1 MESAQA
7 DLEVLVSNILAL
19 DQASKTSGYSVFKDG
34 KLHTYGKFTFEDA
47 DLGERLC
54 KIKNK
59 VIELINE
66 YDIDELIFEDIQ
78 LQNNV
83 TQNVQTFKVL
93 AEVYGLIDQVASE
106 LKIPHRSYLASSWK
120 SQLGIKGKD
129 RAEQK
134 RNAQKYVLNTY
145 NVKCTQDEADAICI
159 GDCATKRES
168 LNGFICWSQ
177 QIKPF
182 FFFPISIRNLQER
195 RSKKCQNLSS
205 NTGQRF
211 YSALLL
217 RLAVFVLKEL

>member
-1 MESAQA
+1 MRPQNALA
-7 DLEVLVSNILAL
+7 DLEVPVSNILAL
-19 DQASKTSGYSVFKDG
+19 DQASKTSGYSIFKDG

-59 VIELINE
+59 ILELINE

-83 TQNVQTFKVL
+83 TQNVQTFKIL
-93 AEVYGLIDQVASE
+93 AEVYGLIDQMASE

-134 RNAQKYVLNTY
+134 RNAQKYVMSTY
-145 NVKCTQDEADAICI
+145 GVKCTQDEADAICI
-159 GDCATKRES
+159 GDCAVKRES
-168 LNGFICWSQ
+168 LNGFISW
-177 QIKPF
+177 
-182 FFFPISIRNLQER
+182 
-195 RSKKCQNLSS
+195 
-205 NTGQRF
+205 T
-211 YSALLL
+211 
-217 RLAVFVLKEL
+217 

>member
-1 MESAQA
+1 MPMGNALVVLVA
-7 DLEVLVSNILAL
+7 LVSNILAL
-19 DQASKTSGYSVFKDG
+19 DQSSRCTGFSVFKDG
-34 KLHTYGKFTFEDA
+34 KLFTYGKFTFEDV

-59 VIELINE
+59 VLELINN

-78 LQNNV
+78 LQSNV

-134 RNAQKYVLNTY
+134 RNAQKYVMNTY
-145 NVKCTQDEADAICI
+145 GVKCTQDEADAICI
-159 GDCATKRES
+159 GDCAVKRES
-168 LNGFICWSQ
+168 LNGFISW
-177 QIKPF
+177 
-182 FFFPISIRNLQER
+182 
-195 RSKKCQNLSS
+195 
-205 NTGQRF
+205 T
-211 YSALLL
+211 
-217 RLAVFVLKEL
+217 

>member
-1 MESAQA
+1 MIMRPQNALA
-7 DLEVLVSNILAL
+7 DLEVPVSNILAL

-59 VIELINE
+59 ILELINE

-83 TQNVQTFKVL
+83 TQNVQTFKIL
-93 AEVYGLIDQVASE
+93 AEVYGLIDQMASE

-134 RNAQKYVLNTY
+134 RNAQKYVMSTY
-145 NVKCTQDEADAICI
+145 GVKCTQDEADAICI
-159 GDCATKRES
+159 GDCAVKRES
-168 LNGFICWSQ
+168 LNGFISW
-177 QIKPF
+177 
-182 FFFPISIRNLQER
+182 
-195 RSKKCQNLSS
+195 
-205 NTGQRF
+205 T
-211 YSALLL
+211 
-217 RLAVFVLKEL
+217 

>member
-1 MESAQA
+1 MQPQNALA
-7 DLEVLVSNILAL
+7 DLEVPVSNILAL
-19 DQASKTSGYSVFKDG
+19 DQASKTSGYSIFKDG

-59 VIELINE
+59 ILELINE

-83 TQNVQTFKVL
+83 TQNVQTFKIL
-93 AEVYGLIDQVASE
+93 AEVYGLIDQMASE

-134 RNAQKYVLNTY
+134 RNAQKYVMSTY
-145 NVKCTQDEADAICI
+145 GVKCTQDEADAICI
-159 GDCATKRES
+159 GDCAVKRES
-168 LNGFICWSQ
+168 LNGFISW
-177 QIKPF
+177 
-182 FFFPISIRNLQER
+182 
-195 RSKKCQNLSS
+195 
-205 NTGQRF
+205 T
-211 YSALLL
+211 
-217 RLAVFVLKEL
+217 

>member
-1 MESAQA
+1 MRPQNALV
-7 DLEVLVSNILAL
+7 DLEVQVSNILAL
-19 DQASKTSGYSVFKDG
+19 DQASKTSGYSIFKDG

-59 VIELINE
+59 ILELINE

-83 TQNVQTFKVL
+83 TQNVQTFKIL
-93 AEVYGLIDQVASE
+93 AEVYGLIDQMASE

-134 RNAQKYVLNTY
+134 RNAQKYVMSTY
-145 NVKCTQDEADAICI
+145 GVKCTQDEADAICI
-159 GDCATKRES
+159 GDCAVKRES
-168 LNGFICWSQ
+168 LNGFISW
-177 QIKPF
+177 
-182 FFFPISIRNLQER
+182 
-195 RSKKCQNLSS
+195 
-205 NTGQRF
+205 T
-211 YSALLL
+211 
-217 RLAVFVLKEL
+217 

>member
-1 MESAQA
+1 MIMRPQNALV
-7 DLEVLVSNILAL
+7 DLEAPVSNILAL

-59 VIELINE
+59 ILELINE
-66 YDIDELIFEDIQ
+66 HDIDELIFEDIQ

-83 TQNVQTFKVL
+83 TQNVQTFKIL
-93 AEVYGLIDQVASE
+93 AEVYGLIDQMASE

-134 RNAQKYVLNTY
+134 RNAQKYVMSTY
-145 NVKCTQDEADAICI
+145 GVKCTQDEADAICI
-159 GDCATKRES
+159 GDCAVKRES
-168 LNGFICWSQ
+168 LNGFISW
-177 QIKPF
+177 
-182 FFFPISIRNLQER
+182 
-195 RSKKCQNLSS
+195 
-205 NTGQRF
+205 T
-211 YSALLL
+211 
-217 RLAVFVLKEL
+217 

>member
-1 MESAQA
+1 MIKLLELASV
-7 DLEVLVSNILAL
+7 DLEVPVSNILAL
-19 DQASKTSGYSVFKDG
+19 DQASKTSGFSVFKDG

-59 VIELINE
+59 ILELINE

-83 TQNVQTFKVL
+83 TQNVQTFKIL
-93 AEVYGLIDQVASE
+93 AEVYGLIDQMASE

-134 RNAQKYVLNTY
+134 RNAQKYVMSTY
-145 NVKCTQDEADAICI
+145 GVKCTQDEADAICI
-159 GDCATKRES
+159 GDCAVKRES
-168 LNGFICWSQ
+168 LNGFISW
-177 QIKPF
+177 
-182 FFFPISIRNLQER
+182 
-195 RSKKCQNLSS
+195 
-205 NTGQRF
+205 T
-211 YSALLL
+211 
-217 RLAVFVLKEL
+217 

>member
-1 MESAQA
+1 MRLQNALA
-7 DLEVLVSNILAL
+7 DLEVPVSNILAL
-19 DQASKTSGYSVFKDG
+19 DQASKTSGYSIFKDG

-59 VIELINE
+59 ILELINE

-83 TQNVQTFKVL
+83 TQNVQTFKIL
-93 AEVYGLIDQVASE
+93 AEVYGLIDQMASE

-134 RNAQKYVLNTY
+134 RNAQKYVMSTY
-145 NVKCTQDEADAICI
+145 GVKCTQDEADAICI
-159 GDCATKRES
+159 GDCAVKRES
-168 LNGFICWSQ
+168 LNGFISW
-177 QIKPF
+177 
-182 FFFPISIRNLQER
+182 
-195 RSKKCQNLSS
+195 
-205 NTGQRF
+205 T
-211 YSALLL
+211 
-217 RLAVFVLKEL
+217 

>member
-1 MESAQA
+1 MRPQNALV
-7 DLEVLVSNILAL
+7 DLEVPVSNILAL

-59 VIELINE
+59 ILELINE

-83 TQNVQTFKVL
+83 TQNVQTFKIL
-93 AEVYGLIDQVASE
+93 AEVYGLIDQMASE

-134 RNAQKYVLNTY
+134 RNAQKYVMSTY
-145 NVKCTQDEADAICI
+145 GVKCTQDEADAICI
-159 GDCATKRES
+159 GDCAVKRES
-168 LNGFICWSQ
+168 LNGFISW
-177 QIKPF
+177 
-182 FFFPISIRNLQER
+182 
-195 RSKKCQNLSS
+195 
-205 NTGQRF
+205 T
-211 YSALLL
+211 
-217 RLAVFVLKEL
+217 

>member
-1 MESAQA
+1 MRPQNALA
-7 DLEVLVSNILAL
+7 DLEVPVSNILAL

-34 KLHTYGKFTFEDA
+34 KLHAYGKFTFEDA

-59 VIELINE
+59 ILELINE

-83 TQNVQTFKVL
+83 TQNVQTFKIL
-93 AEVYGLIDQVASE
+93 AEVYGLIDQMASE

-134 RNAQKYVLNTY
+134 RNAQKYVMSTY
-145 NVKCTQDEADAICI
+145 GVKCTQDEADAICI
-159 GDCATKRES
+159 GDCAVKRES
-168 LNGFICWSQ
+168 LNGFISW
-177 QIKPF
+177 
-182 FFFPISIRNLQER
+182 
-195 RSKKCQNLSS
+195 
-205 NTGQRF
+205 T
-211 YSALLL
+211 
-217 RLAVFVLKEL
+217 

>member
-1 MESAQA
+1 MRPQNALA
-7 DLEVLVSNILAL
+7 DLEVPVSNILAL

-59 VIELINE
+59 ILELINE

-78 LQNNV
+78 LQNNI
-83 TQNVQTFKVL
+83 TQNVQTFKIL
-93 AEVYGLIDQVASE
+93 AEVYGLIDQMASE

-134 RNAQKYVLNTY
+134 RNAQKYVMSTY
-145 NVKCTQDEADAICI
+145 GVKCTQDEADAICI
-159 GDCATKRES
+159 GDCAVKRES
-168 LNGFICWSQ
+168 LNGFISW
-177 QIKPF
+177 
-182 FFFPISIRNLQER
+182 
-195 RSKKCQNLSS
+195 
-205 NTGQRF
+205 T
-211 YSALLL
+211 
-217 RLAVFVLKEL
+217 

>member
-1 MESAQA
+1 MQLQNALA
-7 DLEVLVSNILAL
+7 DLEAPVSNILAL

-59 VIELINE
+59 ILELINE

-83 TQNVQTFKVL
+83 TQNVQTFKIL
-93 AEVYGLIDQVASE
+93 AEVYGLIDQMASE

-134 RNAQKYVLNTY
+134 RNAQKYVMSTY
-145 NVKCTQDEADAICI
+145 GVKCTQDEADAICI
-159 GDCATKRES
+159 GDCAVKRES
-168 LNGFICWSQ
+168 LNGFISW
-177 QIKPF
+177 
-182 FFFPISIRNLQER
+182 
-195 RSKKCQNLSS
+195 
-205 NTGQRF
+205 T
-211 YSALLL
+211 
-217 RLAVFVLKEL
+217 

>member
-1 MESAQA
+1 MQPQNALA
-7 DLEVLVSNILAL
+7 DLEVPVSNILAL

-59 VIELINE
+59 ILELINE

-83 TQNVQTFKVL
+83 TQNVQTFKIL
-93 AEVYGLIDQVASE
+93 AEVYGLIDQMASE

-134 RNAQKYVLNTY
+134 RNAQKYVMSTY
-145 NVKCTQDEADAICI
+145 GVKCTQDEADAICI
-159 GDCATKRES
+159 GDCAVKRES
-168 LNGFICWSQ
+168 LNGFISW
-177 QIKPF
+177 
-182 FFFPISIRNLQER
+182 
-195 RSKKCQNLSS
+195 
-205 NTGQRF
+205 T
-211 YSALLL
+211 
-217 RLAVFVLKEL
+217 

>member
-1 MESAQA
+1 MRLQNALA
-7 DLEVLVSNILAL
+7 DLEVPVSNILAL

-59 VIELINE
+59 ILELINE

-83 TQNVQTFKVL
+83 TQNVQTFKIL
-93 AEVYGLIDQVASE
+93 AEVYGLIDQMASE

-134 RNAQKYVLNTY
+134 RNAQKYVMSTY
-145 NVKCTQDEADAICI
+145 SVKCTQDEADAICI
-159 GDCATKRES
+159 GDCAVKRES
-168 LNGFICWSQ
+168 LNGFISW
-177 QIKPF
+177 
-182 FFFPISIRNLQER
+182 
-195 RSKKCQNLSS
+195 
-205 NTGQRF
+205 T
-211 YSALLL
+211 
-217 RLAVFVLKEL
+217 

>member
-1 MESAQA
+1 MRLQNALV
-7 DLEVLVSNILAL
+7 DLEVPVSNILAL

-59 VIELINE
+59 ILELINE

-83 TQNVQTFKVL
+83 TQNVQTFKIL
-93 AEVYGLIDQVASE
+93 AEVYGLIDQLASE

-134 RNAQKYVLNTY
+134 RNAQKYVMNTY
-145 NVKCTQDEADAICI
+145 GVKCTQDEADAICI

-168 LNGFICWSQ
+168 LNGFISW
-177 QIKPF
+177 
-182 FFFPISIRNLQER
+182 
-195 RSKKCQNLSS
+195 
-205 NTGQRF
+205 T
-211 YSALLL
+211 
-217 RLAVFVLKEL
+217 

>member
-1 MESAQA
+1 MRPQNALV

-19 DQASKTSGYSVFKDG
+19 DQASKTSGFSVFKDG

-59 VIELINE
+59 ILELINE

-83 TQNVQTFKVL
+83 TQNVQTFKIL
-93 AEVYGLIDQVASE
+93 AEVYGLIDQMASE

-134 RNAQKYVLNTY
+134 RNAQKYVMSTY
-145 NVKCTQDEADAICI
+145 GVKCTQDEADAICI
-159 GDCATKRES
+159 GDCAVKRES
-168 LNGFICWSQ
+168 LNGFISW
-177 QIKPF
+177 
-182 FFFPISIRNLQER
+182 
-195 RSKKCQNLSS
+195 
-205 NTGQRF
+205 T
-211 YSALLL
+211 
-217 RLAVFVLKEL
+217 

>member
-1 MESAQA
+1 MIMRPQNALA
-7 DLEVLVSNILAL
+7 DLEVPVSNILAL
-19 DQASKTSGYSVFKDG
+19 DQASKTSGYSIFKDG

-59 VIELINE
+59 ILELINE

-83 TQNVQTFKVL
+83 TQNVQTFKIL
-93 AEVYGLIDQVASE
+93 AEVYGLIDQMASE

-134 RNAQKYVLNTY
+134 RNAQKYVMSTY
-145 NVKCTQDEADAICI
+145 GVKCTQDEADAICI
-159 GDCATKRES
+159 GDCAVKRES
-168 LNGFICWSQ
+168 LNGFISW
-177 QIKPF
+177 
-182 FFFPISIRNLQER
+182 
-195 RSKKCQNLSS
+195 
-205 NTGQRF
+205 T
-211 YSALLL
+211 
-217 RLAVFVLKEL
+217 

>member
-1 MESAQA
+1 MIRLPLNVQA
-7 DLEVLVSNILAL
+7 VLEAPVSNILAL

-59 VIELINE
+59 ILELINE

-78 LQNNV
+78 LQNNI
-83 TQNVQTFKVL
+83 TQNVQTFKIL
-93 AEVYGLIDQVASE
+93 AEVYGLIDQMASE

-134 RNAQKYVLNTY
+134 RNAQKYVMSTY
-145 NVKCTQDEADAICI
+145 GVKCTQDEADAICI
-159 GDCATKRES
+159 GDCAVKRES
-168 LNGFICWSQ
+168 LNGFISW
-177 QIKPF
+177 
-182 FFFPISIRNLQER
+182 
-195 RSKKCQNLSS
+195 
-205 NTGQRF
+205 T
-211 YSALLL
+211 
-217 RLAVFVLKEL
+217 

>member
-1 MESAQA
+1 MQPQNALA
-7 DLEVLVSNILAL
+7 DLEVQVSNILAL

-59 VIELINE
+59 ILELINE

-83 TQNVQTFKVL
+83 TQNVQTFKIL
-93 AEVYGLIDQVASE
+93 AEVYGLIDQMASE

-134 RNAQKYVLNTY
+134 RNAQKYVMSAY
-145 NVKCTQDEADAICI
+145 GVKCTQDEADAICI
-159 GDCATKRES
+159 GDCAVKRES
-168 LNGFICWSQ
+168 LNGFISW
-177 QIKPF
+177 
-182 FFFPISIRNLQER
+182 
-195 RSKKCQNLSS
+195 
-205 NTGQRF
+205 T
-211 YSALLL
+211 
-217 RLAVFVLKEL
+217 

>member
-1 MESAQA
+1 M
-7 DLEVLVSNILAL
+7 SNILAL

-34 KLHTYGKFTFEDA
+34 KLLTFGKFTFEDA

-59 VIELINE
+59 VLELINE

-83 TQNVQTFKVL
+83 TQNVQTFKIL
-93 AEVYGLIDQVASE
+93 AEVYGLIDQLASE

-134 RNAQKYVLNTY
+134 RNAQKYVMSTY
-145 NVKCTQDEADAICI
+145 GVKCTQDEADAICI
-159 GDCATKRES
+159 GYACVSNK
-168 LNGFICWSQ
+168 
-177 QIKPF
+177 
-182 FFFPISIRNLQER
+182 SILGGN
-195 RSKKCQNLSS
+195 
-205 NTGQRF
+205 
-211 YSALLL
+211 
-217 RLAVFVLKEL
+217 